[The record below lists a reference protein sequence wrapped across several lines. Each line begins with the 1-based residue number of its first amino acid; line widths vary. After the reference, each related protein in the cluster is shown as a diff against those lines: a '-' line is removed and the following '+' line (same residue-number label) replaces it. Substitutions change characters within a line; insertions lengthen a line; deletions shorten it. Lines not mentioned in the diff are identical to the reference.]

1 MGGAQRLTVN
11 SGEEPENPARV
22 RGKGG
27 ARVRRRGAGGDMEED
42 ECLTELGFCL
52 TSPAAA
58 AAHPSAGRW
67 SAAVGAAPRCRCI
80 LRG

>member
-27 ARVRRRGAGGDMEED
+27 ARVRRRGAGGDLEED
-42 ECLTELGFCL
+42 ARLIELGDCP

-58 AAHPSAGRW
+58 AANPSAGRW
-67 SAAVGAAPRCRCI
+67 SAAVGGAPRCRSI
-80 LRG
+80 LRR